1 MTTDAPAAP
10 AVRDM
15 LDKVLGSETFSRSER
30 ARNLLRYLVERE
42 QRGEGE
48 RLKGTTVAIDVFGK
62 DSEFDPSTDSVVRV
76 QAGRLRELLA
86 SYYRTEGAADPLKIY
101 IHRGSYVPTYE
112 RECPLEHELGATAG
126 EAGPD
131 VLPAA
136 HEIPRTRV
144 SFMPSKERFGRHIQL
159 MWTSLMVVIAVLVVM
174 LLRDGPN
181 GTIPHRATAEDRT
194 ASVVPAAFDMTANA
208 RLPSVYVDV
217 DPADGA
223 ALAVASL
230 VKQGLAGFDTVDA
243 IARGYV
249 PTNAAS
255 AIDFRFSVASS
266 SETKVIVELSQI
278 ISGKMLLS
286 RTIDLDPS
294 GGPPI
299 ADRIADLLSTTI
311 PVSGVLYQAVEQE
324 RPSDGLVRCLLLND
338 AYYLDQDE
346 ARHRAAYT
354 CFEAL
359 DAAGVLSPLI
369 YSELASLH
377 QEAVTDGYAYPAG
390 ASQDQAFAYARR
402 ALRMGSSSAYAH
414 RALGFLFNRA
424 GKGEEALRW
433 MRKAYELNT
442 YDLSM
447 AAALGYAQV
456 FQGQYREG
464 EPILARAVE
473 AASAHPTWWDYSLFL
488 ARFMNDDTDG
498 AARAAAALVG
508 VKRQHYLAAQMIV
521 AHRGGDAAKAAA
533 IGEDIRRSYPRFA
546 ADPGTALTNAS
557 YPPGLVDRLVAAMR
571 EAGLGPAS

>member
-1 MTTDAPAAP
+1 
-10 AVRDM
+10 M
-15 LDKVLGSETFSRSER
+15 LEKVLGSETFSRSER
-30 ARNLLRYLVERE
+30 ARNLLKYLVERE

-86 SYYRTEGAADPLKIY
+86 SYYRTEGAADPLKIC

-112 RECPLEHELGATAG
+112 RECPVEHEAGAPAE
-126 EAGPD
+126 EAGPEVAPD
-131 VLPAA
+131 RGVGTV
-136 HEIPRTRV
+136 RSRV
-144 SFMPSKERFGRHIQL
+144 RLMPSKERFGRHIQL
-159 MWTSLMVVIAVLVVM
+159 MWTSLMIVIAVIAVM

-181 GTIPHRATAEDRT
+181 GTMPHRATAEDRT
-194 ASVVPAAFDMTANA
+194 ASVVPATFDMAADA

-217 DPADGA
+217 DPADSA

-243 IARGYV
+243 IARAYA
-249 PTNAAS
+249 PSTAAT
-255 AIDFRFSVASS
+255 AIDFQFSVASA
-266 SETKVIVELSQI
+266 SETRVIVELSQI
-278 ISGKMLLS
+278 VSDKVLLS
-286 RTIDLDPS
+286 RTIDLDQ
-294 GGPPI
+294 GIGPPL

-324 RPSDGLVRCLLLND
+324 RPSEGLVRCLLLND

-359 DAAGVLSPLI
+359 DAAGVLSPLV

-377 QEAVTDGYAYPAG
+377 QETVTDGYAYPQD
-390 ASQDQAFAYARR
+390 ASADQAFAYARR

-424 GKGEEALRW
+424 GQGDEALRW

-456 FQGQYREG
+456 FRGQYSEG

-488 ARFMNDDTDG
+488 ARFMNDDADG

-521 AHRGGDAAKAAA
+521 AHRAGDAAKAAA

-546 ADPGTALTNAS
+546 ADPGNALTNAS